1 MRKFYMLCALCL
13 ALVSTTAM
21 GCEKEPITDNEPE
34 QPVESLYSAT
44 LASESFAV
52 HDKGGKVA
60 IGYTTEGFELGVR
73 PEASCTAEWISDIAV
88 KSQNLEFSVAA
99 NSGEERSAEIELCFE
114 GKKLAT
120 LNVVQGVAPVRFE
133 VFETR
138 SLADVPYRI
147 PAIAVTPNGTIVCA
161 ADYRHSYKDI
171 GVVENGRIDLHA
183 RRSFDNG
190 VSWGG
195 TEIIIN
201 GKGAE
206 SEDFMNVGYGDPCLV
221 ADRESGRLLLLSCA
235 GNVRFQDGTRKRHQN
250 IARFYSDDEGATWSA
265 PEDIA
270 ESIYSQFDASSY
282 GPVKAMFVA
291 SGRIMQSQTVK
302 VGEYYRLYC
311 SVLVRDVNDN
321 YTNYKNFVLFS
332 DDFGGEWSVLGGTAK
347 AAITTADEAK
357 VEELPNGS
365 LLISSRTNGGRYY
378 NIFDFDNVATG
389 TGKWQT
395 QSFSGSN
402 NSGVTARDNSTN
414 GEVMILP
421 VVRQKDGQKC
431 YLLLQSVP
439 LGPNR
444 SNVGVY
450 FKSLDSEEGYSSS
463 DRIAKSWEGVF
474 KLTNLDSAYST
485 MTLQADG
492 NVALLWEEAT
502 HCAGGDGYT
511 IVYGRYSVEQL
522 TGNAYRLQ

>member
-1 MRKFYMLCALCL
+1 
-13 ALVSTTAM
+13 
-21 GCEKEPITDNEPE
+21 
-34 QPVESLYSAT
+34 
-44 LASESFAV
+44 
-52 HDKGGKVA
+52 
-60 IGYTTEGFELGVR
+60 
-73 PEASCTAEWISDIAV
+73 
-88 KSQNLEFSVAA
+88 
-99 NSGEERSAEIELCFE
+99 
-114 GKKLAT
+114 
-120 LNVVQGVAPVRFE
+120 
-133 VFETR
+133 
-138 SLADVPYRI
+138 
-147 PAIAVTPNGTIVCA
+147 
-161 ADYRHSYKDI
+161 
-171 GVVENGRIDLHA
+171 
-183 RRSFDNG
+183 
-190 VSWGG
+190 
-195 TEIIIN
+195 
-201 GKGAE
+201 
-206 SEDFMNVGYGDPCLV
+206 
-221 ADRESGRLLLLSCA
+221 
-235 GNVRFQDGTRKRHQN
+235 
-250 IARFYSDDEGATWSA
+250 
-265 PEDIA
+265 
-270 ESIYSQFDASSY
+270 
-282 GPVKAMFVA
+282 
-291 SGRIMQSQTVK
+291 MQSQTVK

-421 VVRQKDGQKC
+421 VVRQKDGQKS